1 MQGDINKLFV
11 FKSLLTTLSNVL
23 PSHFKQTFSS
33 IIRQNI
39 AGWYQQTFCF
49 QKLVDNAQQCFA
61 LHLKQTFPPII
72 WIFTKGEGHGIKFRL
87 PFKIFSTLSTTL
99 LLAPQDFQSF
109 LWPWVQK
116 ADSSR
121 WWYTYCQLFRRRVVF
136 EATRCFYFCCL
147 SYFGFHYNFQSDLV
161 RHTLIYANK
170 RSFPFFSIW
179 ILLQFTLST
188 KNLIIIL
195 SLVKHYEFFIKT
207 INRRVKNNKCLDHH
221 STILPYHK
229 LTRVIYLSKPNYFKK
244 QSSSSSFLLT

>member
-1 MQGDINKLFV
+1 M
-11 FKSLLTTLSNVL
+11 KSYIKWLLYFFFFLKKFEKVEKTGIISTKFSVRCT
-23 PSHFKQTFSS
+23 PSVML
-33 IIRQNI
+33 
-39 AGWYQQTFCF
+39 G
-49 QKLVDNAQQCFA
+49 
-61 LHLKQTFPPII
+61 
-72 WIFTKGEGHGIKFRL
+72 FRL

-179 ILLQFTLST
+179 ILMQFTLST

-207 INRRVKNNKCLDHH
+207 INRRVKNNKCLVHH
-221 STILPYHK
+221 IRILPCHK
-229 LTRVIYLSKPNYFKK
+229 LTWVNPNYFKK
-244 QSSSSSFLLT
+244 QSSSSSFLLI